1 MSGKKY
7 ADALK
12 TFDRDHMYAPKEA
25 VTHAKNTA
33 TAKFDESVDLDG
45 ASMLLPDDVEHHLR
59 RVMRLRDGELV
70 SVTDGAGRW
79 RMTVVRSG
87 GGDLFVEAVGEVMV
101 EVRPERFTIA
111 TAIPKGDRID
121 WLVQKASELGVDA
134 VVLLHADR
142 SSTTWKPERAE
153 KQIAR
158 LQRIADEAMRQSRRV
173 WRTTVSGPRD
183 ARDVLPRAAIA
194 EPGAAPMSGHESV
207 VAIGPEGGWSP
218 DEILTAQKS
227 IGLGANILR
236 IETAVVVASTL
247 RTVADH

>member
-1 MSGKKY
+1 MNGHV
-7 ADALK
+7 DAVDPDDARRRAAAHVLVG
-12 TFDRDHMYAPKEA
+12 DA
-25 VTHAKNTA
+25 
-33 TAKFDESVDLDG
+33 DLDG
-45 ASMLLPDDVEHHLR
+45 SIVVLPDDVEHHLR
-59 RVMRLRDGELV
+59 RVMRLRDGEVV
-70 SVTDGAGRW
+70 SVTDGGGRW
-79 RMTVVRSG
+79 RMAVVRAVQGTQRGAASG
-87 GGDLFVEAVGEVMV
+87 TIALETTSDV
-101 EVRPERFTIA
+101 VRAERSAPFTIA
-111 TAIPKGDRID
+111 SAIPKGDRVD